1 MSSAPQAED
10 GEYTGRDEV
19 AAIHDMLAEK
29 LAPPS
34 YYGRNLDAL
43 YDILTDM
50 TEVTEIRIDRPWRAR
65 PVDRYVDRVL
75 RTISD
80 AAEENGDIR
89 LVEAAYETS
98 GRNMA

>member
-1 MSSAPQAED
+1 MKRITLSFGAA
-10 GEYTGRDEV
+10 YTEE
-19 AAIHDMLAEK
+19 AIHDMLAKE
-29 LAPPS
+29 LAAPP

-43 YDILTDM
+43 YDILTDTAEM
-50 TEVTEIRIDRPWRAR
+50 TEIRIERPWRAR

-80 AAEENGDIR
+80 AAEANGNIR

-98 GRNMA
+98 ERNMA